1 MVECGRCETDVGEFL
16 IYYRRGLL
24 CTLFVSHRLRK
35 YCGVLPR
42 TPVLDYYFSQLSS
55 EDIRLLNSITDRK

>member
-24 CTLFVSHRLRK
+24 CTLFAGEGSGQLRMRMEQIWR
-35 YCGVLPR
+35 G
-42 TPVLDYYFSQLSS
+42 SG
-55 EDIRLLNSITDRK
+55 TDSATD